1 MSLRTPISLEN
12 HFVGV
17 HKSNPFVSQI
27 MSVYVISC
35 YVDIASIS
43 KHSPGKKI
51 AARSFST
58 LFAIYTSFLLKKLLQ
73 EALKFYF

>member
-1 MSLRTPISLEN
+1 MSLPTPISLEN
-12 HFVGV
+12 HSVGV
-17 HKSNPFVSQI
+17 YKSNPFVSQI

-58 LFAIYTSFLLKKLLQ
+58 LLAIYTPVLLKKFLQ